1 MQLRRIKINN
11 FKSIYNTLEL
21 DFDSIRGFWRINGPV
36 GAGKT
41 TIGEAIIYGLFGD
54 IHGKNNKE
62 LISWGESHSLIEV
75 WCNSKGHELYIRRE
89 INMSGS
95 SPIYAEIDGSELVF
109 TNKRNAQQQL
119 EEDYYDISR
128 VTLELLCIISFNN
141 FKSLATLN
149 TSDTKQF
156 LDQVFGFYILTNY
169 VNDCKTERSTTREL
183 QQLKQSDIKSISSQ
197 IDKIKQLANVA
208 RIEGNINDVSEKL
221 NTLNKQ
227 LKEKLSDI
235 AAFNADRSS
244 EIDKITRK
252 LAEVKALG
260 ANKAKEIKFI
270 EQGTCPTCGA
280 PIDQSQLELKKK
292 ERELLLEQY
301 NSTNK
306 ELIDKKKC
314 LSDDLTSKNNEVTL
328 IRTEITELQQQKT
341 RLLEQE
347 KRLKINTKEI
357 DSLTEQLKK
366 NNAELDELN
375 KDDQEWSMLI
385 DILSSDIRN
394 KILSSF
400 IPLLNNAIREY
411 TIQLQLPYIIVF
423 DENFKCS
430 ISLYGVEQNV
440 PISSLSTGQLKV
452 VDICIILGV
461 LKVITSN
468 SNFNVCLLDELLS
481 NMDVELRQLVCK
493 VLKENIKDNQT
504 IFIISHTEFEDKN
517 FDGIINVELKL
528 RDSIYKESN
537 FTITKLMTYL

>member
-1 MQLRRIKINN
+1 MILRKIRVHN

-21 DFDSIRGFWRINGPV
+21 DFEDIRGFWRINGPV

-41 TIGEAIIYGLFGD
+41 SIGEAIIYGLFGD
-54 IHGKNNKE
+54 IHGKNNRE

-75 WCNSKGHELYIRRE
+75 WCNSKGHEMYIKRE
-89 INMSGS
+89 INMIGS
-95 SPIYAEIDGSELVF
+95 SPIYAEIDGAELTF

-149 TSDTKQF
+149 TYDTKQF
-156 LDQVFGFYILTNY
+156 LDQVFGFYVLTNY
-169 VNDCKTERSTTREL
+169 VNDCKIERSNTRDL
-183 QQLKQSDIKSISSQ
+183 QQQKSSDIKSIQSQ
-197 IDKIKQLANVA
+197 IDKIKQLTSIA
-208 RIEGNINDVSEKL
+208 RIDGDLKQVTADIDNRNKL
-221 NTLNKQ
+221 
-227 LKEKLSDI
+227 LKDKLSDI
-235 AAFNADRSS
+235 AAFNSDRSS
-244 EIDKITRK
+244 EIDKTTRK
-252 LAEVKALG
+252 LAEIKALG
-260 ANKAKEIKFI
+260 ANKSKEIKFI
-270 EQGTCPTCGA
+270 EQGKCPTCGS
-280 PIDQSQLELKKK
+280 PIDQSQLDIKKK

-301 NSTNK
+301 NTTNK
-306 ELIDKKKC
+306 ELTESKKK
-314 LSDDLTSKNNEVTL
+314 LSDELTTRNNEVTL
-328 IRTEITELQQQKT
+328 IRSEITELQQQKT
-341 RLLEQE
+341 RLVEQE

-357 DSLTEQLKK
+357 DTLTEQLKE
-366 NNAELDELN
+366 NNIELDRLN

-400 IPLLNNAIREY
+400 IPLLNNAIRDY
-411 TIQLQLPYIIVF
+411 TIQLQLPYVIVF

-468 SNFNVCLLDELLS
+468 SNFNICLLDELLS

-493 VLKENIKDNQT
+493 VLKENIRDNQT
-504 IFIISHTEFEDKN
+504 VFIISHTEFEDKN

-528 RDSIYKESN
+528 RNSIYKESN
-537 FTITKLMTYL
+537 FTITKLMSYL